1 MKIGIMGGTFD
12 PIHNGHLTIAE
23 YAYRLYCLDEVWFLP
38 NGNPPHKHTPEILKN
53 VQDRIKMTSLAIEDI
68 PYFKLNTYETD
79 KTAMSFSYQ
88 TIAYFSEK
96 YPEHHFY
103 FILGADSLFSIESW
117 MHPELIIGKITILA
131 AYRDDLDTPEEMN
144 RQIVY
149 LNQKYHG
156 DIHLLKAPLVPVSSH
171 KIRQDVAE
179 GAEKYTLPVP
189 PKVADYIFN
198 HKLYTQTDK
207 RGIKKD

>member
-23 YAYRLYCLDEVWFLP
+23 YAYRLYQLDEVWFLP

-53 VQDRIKMTSLAIEDI
+53 VQDRLAMTSLAIEDV

-79 KTAMSFSYQ
+79 KTTMSFSYQ
-88 TIAYFSEK
+88 TIAHFCEK

-117 MHPELIIGKITILA
+117 VHPELIIGKITILA
-131 AYRDDLDTPEEMN
+131 AYRDDMDTPEEMN
-144 RQIVY
+144 QQIAY
-149 LNQKYHG
+149 LNQKYGG
-156 DIHLLKAPLVPVSSH
+156 DIRLLKTPLVLVSSH
-171 KIRQDVAE
+171 EIRQAIAE
-179 GAEKYTLPVP
+179 GAEMNTLPVP
-189 PKVADYIFN
+189 KKVADYIFTHN
-198 HKLYTQTDK
+198 LYKKNTQN
-207 RGIKKD
+207 R